1 MILIGYT
8 DLEFQSNLDFRK
20 SISGYVFTLGGGAIS
35 WRSTKQPCI
44 ADSTM
49 EAEYVVACEIAKEA
63 LWLKKF
69 FSNLGIMR
77 MEQVPITLFSTIVEQ
92 LHNPKIQEIIRKES
106 TLRENTTSFETLLL
120 VEM

>member
-35 WRSTKQPCI
+35 WRSTKKSCI

-69 FSNLGIMR
+69 FSNLGVMR

-92 LHNPKIQEIIRKES
+92 LNNPKIQEIIKKES
-106 TLRENTTSFETLLL
+106 TLRESTTSFETLLL
-120 VEM
+120 MEM

>member
-1 MILIGYT
+1 MLIYWCEDLIPIGYT

-35 WRSTKQPCI
+35 WRSTKKSCI

-92 LHNPKIQEIIRKES
+92 LNNPKIQEIIKK
-106 TLRENTTSFETLLL
+106 
-120 VEM
+120 

>member
-35 WRSTKQPCI
+35 WRSTKKSCI

-92 LHNPKIQEIIRKES
+92 LNNPKIQEIIKKES
-106 TLRENTTSFETLLL
+106 TLRESTTSFETLLL
-120 VEM
+120 MEM